1 MTSFGPGFKCLWF
14 KIPFESINKINATLP
29 AQTYRKRMRVTGFR
43 SLAVMVLFALT
54 LDPTATLRGIPTG
67 SPPNCIIG
75 RRPARRMPIVS
86 PKQPANPSNRAR
98 DPMPLQ
104 PTRRFPVSLLPSAF
118 STPSTILPAMASLSL
133 AAGLLLTP
141 AALHGQCAPS
151 VDAPPPPSTAAAPS
165 DEGPILHDGQTLKVN
180 VNLVDVYFSVRDK
193 GGFVTSLSKDSC
205 QIAEDKTP
213 QTIKRLTLEKNLP
226 LTIGILLDTSGSQE
240 HVLPL
245 EQDAGS
251 RFLREVITPKDE
263 AFLISFDVN
272 VDELADFTN
281 SPRELTRAINKASI
295 NEASSSAGV
304 PGIGGGPFPTSN
316 PRGTLLY
323 DAIHL
328 ASTEKLQTQA
338 GRKVIIVLT
347 DGQDQGSQYRIK
359 DAIEAAQKAN
369 VIVYPILIADRAMY
383 ASYGEIY
390 MGSGAMSQIAE
401 QTGGRVINVGN
412 NGRKLD
418 DAFDQIQDE
427 LRSQYIASY
436 TPTNKTADGK
446 FRKIEM
452 DCGKGLK
459 IQARKGYYAV
469 PGGDDPTGNQ

>member
-1 MTSFGPGFKCLWF
+1 MP
-14 KIPFESINKINATLP
+14 LP
-29 AQTYRKRMRVTGFR
+29 RLFR
-43 SLAVMVLFALT
+43 SLVSFVVPSLGLAL
-54 LDPTATLRGIPTG
+54 A
-67 SPPNCIIG
+67 
-75 RRPARRMPIVS
+75 
-86 PKQPANPSNRAR
+86 
-98 DPMPLQ
+98 
-104 PTRRFPVSLLPSAF
+104 
-118 STPSTILPAMASLSL
+118 
-133 AAGLLLTP
+133 LTP
-141 AALHGQCAPS
+141 APLRAQDAPS
-151 VDAPPPPSTAAAPS
+151 VDAPPPPSRAAPPP
-165 DEGPILHDGQTLKVN
+165 DDGPLMHDNQTLKVN

-193 GGFVTSLSKDSC
+193 NGYVTSLNKDSC
-205 QIAEDKTP
+205 QIAEDKQP

-226 LTIGILLDTSGSQE
+226 LTIGILLDTSGSQRN
-240 HVLPL
+240 VLPL

-295 NEASSSAGV
+295 NTASSSAGV

-323 DAIHL
+323 DAVYL
-328 ASTEKLQTQA
+328 ASHDKLQTQA

-347 DGQDQGSQYRIK
+347 DGQDEGSQYKIK

-369 VIVYPILIADRAMY
+369 VIVYPILIADRGFY

-390 MGSGAMSQIAE
+390 MGSSAMSQLAE

-412 NGRKLD
+412 NGRKLE

-436 TPTNKTADGK
+436 TPTNRTADGK
-446 FRKIEM
+446 YRKIEM

-459 IQARKGYYAV
+459 IQARKGYYAL
-469 PGGDDPTGNQ
+469 PGGGDDASGGQ